1 MKSSG
6 VRSLRGDVEAVALAA
21 REAKRKTYKMTRK
34 LTKPYDSCERK
45 TRRLRLVFEANELL
59 RRAQRCRFAL
69 RRLDEKRGLNDPED
83 LASRAALVNE
93 IEGLVDPPERD
104 GKKPASLDAIDVCRG
119 AKDAALAA
127 RAELETSS
135 DGVLDE
141 ALSTLNVSR
150 AGAALAVAAELGRIG
165 EAVDRALARLSD
177 AARLCTTSLSGPRP
191 LGENAEPLTAPF
203 SKEAAQAHAR
213 RWANALR
220 ASSQRAALLE
230 TALRKRRLDN
240 GAET

>member
-1 MKSSG
+1 MKAWLRDEKVGRGELGGRMDPAYISDLNACKCPPLQAIRAISRT
-6 VRSLRGDVEAVALAA
+6 VRLNLPLDDKTTDDVDESMLGSAIWN
-21 REAKRKTYKMTRK
+21 
-34 LTKPYDSCERK
+34 
-45 TRRLRLVFEANELL
+45 EANELL

-141 ALSTLNVSR
+141 ALASLNVSR
-150 AGAALAVAAELGRIG
+150 AGAALAVAA
-165 EAVDRALARLSD
+165 
-177 AARLCTTSLSGPRP
+177 
-191 LGENAEPLTAPF
+191 
-203 SKEAAQAHAR
+203 
-213 RWANALR
+213 
-220 ASSQRAALLE
+220 
-230 TALRKRRLDN
+230 
-240 GAET
+240 